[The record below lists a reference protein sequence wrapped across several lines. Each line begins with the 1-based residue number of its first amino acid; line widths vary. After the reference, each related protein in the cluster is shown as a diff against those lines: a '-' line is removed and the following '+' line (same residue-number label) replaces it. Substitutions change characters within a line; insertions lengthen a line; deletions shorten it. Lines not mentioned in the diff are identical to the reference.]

1 MSGGGGGANSGGV
14 DEECL
19 LTIVTNDSEIRR
31 RVERLPPAVVSEF
44 VEGLE
49 AAHLEKE
56 SLAAAVAANA
66 LGVSAASV
74 TIPPKLFTCVRACL
88 ARGGQARR

>member
-1 MSGGGGGANSGGV
+1 MSGASASSGGV

-19 LTIVTNDSEIRR
+19 LTIVTNDAEIRR
-31 RVERLPPAVVSEF
+31 RVERWDPDKVSEYM
-44 VEGLE
+44 EGLE

-56 SLAAAVAANA
+56 SVAAAEAANA

-74 TIPPKLFTCVRACL
+74 MIPPKLFTCVV
-88 ARGGQARR
+88 RG